1 MLKYWA
7 LVVVLCLCGAA
18 YGARVTGIVRDE
30 KGNPLGYASLTVK
43 GTTRGVTAGGDGWYS
58 IEVAPGDYTLVC
70 QYVGYAREEKKIRVG
85 PDGLAVD
92 FQLSR
97 QQLSMAAVVVRP
109 GGEDPA
115 YAIIRHAIKKR
126 KDYENPLDSFTCEA
140 YIKTLARTRGLP
152 NRIFG
157 QKIENQDKKDLGVD
171 SAGKGI
177 VYLSESLTKISF
189 KRPGKVKLE
198 VLSGRESGSNGFGFT
213 IPTFINFYNNNVNA
227 LGGQM
232 NPRGFV
238 SPIADG
244 ALNYYRYKFLGSFFV
259 DGQEINEIQVIP
271 RRKYEPLF
279 SGKIDIMEG
288 SWRIYSL
295 DLKLVK
301 EQQLEILDTLEIKQI
316 HSPVAVSDS
325 AGNAR
330 NGEEVWLVKN
340 QVIDFAFKFLGV
352 DLEGNF
358 LNVYN
363 NYDIAPVFKRRFFN
377 NVLMHYDTAGNKKTK
392 AYWDSLRPVPLEPDE
407 IVNYK
412 TRDSIYEYNRDSMG
426 TRKNRD
432 SLLKKQGHVTFVQLF
447 FTGFDRSDFRQP
459 RPLHY
464 SIDALLGKIDYNT
477 VEGIVAEWKGTVRRE
492 LKGGLGE
499 LSLTPHIRYGFHNT
513 RLNPWAE
520 LSLMPRKAGP
530 AGGGASGPAGEEN
543 ETSTRMRWTL
553 AGGQQVA
560 QYDPD
565 NPIGEWLNSFYTLLD
580 KRNYMKIYEKYFVSL
595 HAGKRFD
602 NGMRLNVEAG
612 YEDRYGI
619 ANTTNW
625 SLFKFRDRAFTP
637 NYPVEL
643 PFSQF
648 PRHQAV
654 LTTVGFQYQPGQK
667 FVEFPDNKI
676 SLGSKYPT
684 FAAEYTKGWN
694 GLLGSDVE
702 FDKWRFSVWDNMNF
716 KLLGEMRYRL
726 AIGGFLNADRVFSPD
741 YQHFNGDQ
749 TIVAGEYLN
758 SFQLAPYYA
767 LSTTASFYATGH
779 LEHHF
784 NGLLTNKIPLF
795 RRLKWNLVGG
805 VNAYYIRYDNHY
817 EEVMGGLENIFKI
830 FRVDVV
836 ASWRNGQYYQTG
848 LRIGMGGLFGGAGQR
863 GAPGR

>member
-1 MLKYWA
+1 
-7 LVVVLCLCGAA
+7 
-18 YGARVTGIVRDE
+18 
-30 KGNPLGYASLTVK
+30 
-43 GTTRGVTAGGDGWYS
+43 
-58 IEVAPGDYTLVC
+58 
-70 QYVGYAREEKKIRVG
+70 
-85 PDGLAVD
+85 
-92 FQLSR
+92 
-97 QQLSMAAVVVRP
+97 MAAVVVRP

-152 NRIFG
+152 KRIFG
-157 QKIENQDKKDLGVD
+157 QKIEENDKKDMGVD

-177 VYLSESLTKISF
+177 IFLSESLTKVSF
-189 KRPGKVKLE
+189 KRPNKVKLE
-198 VLSGRESGSNGFGFT
+198 VISGRESGGGGFGFT

-227 LGGQM
+227 LGGPM
-232 NPRGFV
+232 SPRGFV

-271 RRKYEPLF
+271 KRKYEPLF

-295 DLKLVK
+295 DLRLVK

-316 HSPVAVSDS
+316 HSPVG
-325 AGNAR
+325 AGGN
-330 NGEEVWLVKN
+330 VWLVKN
-340 QVIDFAFKFLGV
+340 QVIDFAMKFLGV
-352 DLEGNF
+352 DLVGNF

-363 NYDIAPVFKRRFFN
+363 NYDVAPVFKRRFFN
-377 NVLMHYDTAGNKKTK
+377 NVLMRYDTAGNKKTK

-407 IVNYK
+407 AVNYK
-412 TRDSIYEYNRDSMG
+412 TRDSIFAYNRDSMG
-426 TRKNRD
+426 TKKNRD
-432 SLLKKQGHVTFVQLF
+432 SLLKKQGPITFGQLF
-447 FTGFDRSDFRQP
+447 FSGFDRSDFRQP

-464 SIDALLGKIDYNT
+464 SMDALLGHVNYNT
-477 VEGIVAEWKGTVRRE
+477 VEGIVAEWKGTVRRA
-492 LKGGLGE
+492 LAGGQGE
-499 LSLTPHIRYGFHNT
+499 LSFTPHIRYGFHNT

-520 LSLMPRKAGP
+520 LSLSRKPGTRPRERGADGP
-530 AGGGASGPAGEEN
+530 AGGQAV
-543 ETSTRMRWTL
+543 RWTL
-553 AGGQQVA
+553 AGGQDVS
-560 QYDPD
+560 QY
-565 NPIGEWLNSFYTLLD
+565 NPAGPISEWLNTLYTLLD
-580 KRNYMKIYEKYFVSL
+580 KRNYWKVYEKYFVSL
-595 HAGKRFD
+595 RAAKRFD
-602 NGMRLNVEAG
+602 NGMRLNVEG
-612 YEDRYGI
+612 SYEDRWGI

-625 SLFKFRDRAFTP
+625 SLIKFNDRAFTP

-654 LTTVGFQYQPGQK
+654 LTTVDFQYQPGQK
-667 FVEFPDNKI
+667 FVEFPDNKV

-684 FAAEYTKGWN
+684 FAVEYTKGWS
-694 GLLGSDVE
+694 GVLGSDVN
-702 FDKWRFSVWDNMNF
+702 FDKWKFSVWDNMNF

-726 AIGGFLNADRVFSPD
+726 AIGGFFNSRSVYSPD
-741 YQHFNGDQ
+741 YQHFNGNQ
-749 TIVAGEYLN
+749 TIAASEYLN

-805 VNAYYIRYDNHY
+805 VNAYWVRSDDHY

-830 FRVDVV
+830 FRVDFVS
-836 ASWRNGQYYQTG
+836 SWRNGQYYQTG
-848 LRIGMGGLFGGAGQR
+848 IRIGAGGIFGGLGQR
-863 GAPGR
+863 GGPR

>member
-1 MLKYWA
+1 MLRLLK
-7 LVVVLCLCGAA
+7 VLIVLSLYGTA

-30 KGNPLGYASLTVK
+30 KGSPLAYASLTIK
-43 GTTRGVTAGGDGWYS
+43 GTTRGVTAGGDGRYS
-58 IEVAPGDYTLVC
+58 IELAPGEYTLIC
-70 QYVGYAREEKKIRVG
+70 QYVGYAREERKITVG
-85 PDGLAVD
+85 PDGLVVD
-92 FQLSR
+92 FRLSQ
-97 QQLSMAAVVVRP
+97 QQLSMAEVVVRP

-115 YAIIRHAIKKR
+115 YAIIRHAIRKR

-157 QKIENQDKKDLGVD
+157 QKIQEQDKKDMGVD
-171 SAGKGI
+171 SAGRGI
-177 VYLSESLTKISF
+177 IFLSESLTKISY
-189 KRPGKVKLE
+189 KRPNKIKLE

-232 NPRGFV
+232 DPRGFV
-238 SPIADG
+238 SPIAEG

-259 DGQEINEIQVIP
+259 DGQEVNEIRVIP

-301 EQQLEILDTLEIKQI
+301 EQQLEILDTLEIRQI
-316 HSPVAVSDS
+316 HAPVVV
-325 AGNAR
+325 AGAGKHSR
-330 NGEEVWLVKN
+330 TGDEVWLVKN
-340 QVIDFAFKFLGV
+340 QVIDFSFKFLGV
-352 DLEGNF
+352 DLVGNF

-363 NYDIAPVFKRRFFN
+363 NYDVAPVFKRRFFN
-377 NVLMHYDTAGNKKTK
+377 NVLMRYDTAGNKKTK

-412 TRDSIYEYNRDSMG
+412 TRDSIYKYNRDSMG

-432 SLLKKQGHVTFVQLF
+432 SLLKKQGPVTFGQLF
-447 FTGFDRSDFRQP
+447 ITGFDRSDFRQP

-464 SIDALLGKIDYNT
+464 SMDPLLGEINYNT
-477 VEGIVAEWKGTVRRE
+477 VEGIVAEWKGTVRRQ
-492 LKGGLGE
+492 LWDGLGE
-499 LSLTPHIRYGFHNT
+499 LSFTPHLRYGFHNT

-520 LSLMPRKAGP
+520 LSLMRKP
-530 AGGGASGPAGEEN
+530 GASGPAGRGADGPAGEED
-543 ETSTRMRWTL
+543 ESSTRMRWTL
-553 AGGQQVA
+553 AGGQTVS

-565 NPIGEWLNSFYTLLD
+565 DPIHEWLNTLYTLLD
-580 KRNYMKIYEKYFVSL
+580 KRNYEKLYEKYFVSL
-595 HAGKRFD
+595 AAAKRFD
-602 NGMRLNVEAG
+602 NGMRLNVQG
-612 YEDRYGI
+612 SYEDRFGI
-619 ANTTNW
+619 ANTTSW
-625 SLFKFRDRAFTP
+625 SLIKFPGRAFTP

-654 LTTVGFQYQPGQK
+654 LTTVHFEYQPGQK
-667 FVEFPDNKI
+667 FVEFPNARV

-684 FAAEYTKGWN
+684 FALDYTKGWS
-694 GLLGSDVE
+694 GVLGSDVD
-702 FDKWRFSVWDNMNF
+702 FDKWRFSVRDNMNF

-726 AIGGFLNADRVFSPD
+726 AIGGFLNTARAYSPD

-749 TIVAGEYLN
+749 TIAASEYLN

-805 VNAYYIRYDNHY
+805 VNSYYVRYDNHY
-817 EEVMGGLENIFKI
+817 EEVFGGLENIFKI

-836 ASWRNGQYYQTG
+836 TSWRDGQYYQTG
-848 LRIGMGGLFGGAGQR
+848 VRIGVGGIFGGLGGKKM
-863 GAPGR
+863 